1 MDKNFLIKSKCEL
14 ENKIESELEFANEIK
29 NYKVL
34 FLGDSGVGK
43 SSIINCLIKNQSKN
57 NIVPTICIDF
67 FKYTIELENKILK
80 KNKLINFALWD
91 LSGMATFLEI
101 IRAYYIGSHY
111 IIIVFDLTDYD
122 SFLNIKKWYNEVRK
136 LEYFDKVKCLL
147 IGNKNDKKDK
157 RVVSED
163 KVKEIVDYYGF
174 EYYEMSSL
182 DDNQN
187 IKNIFNQFLIKSI
200 VN

>member
-1 MDKNFLIKSKCEL
+1 MD
-14 ENKIESELEFANEIK
+14 NKVETDLEFSNEIK

-43 SSIINCLIKNQSKN
+43 SSIINCLTKNQTKNQSNSNN

-101 IRAYYIGSHY
+101 IRSYYIGSHY

-122 SFLNIKKWYNEVRK
+122 SYLNIKKWYNEIK
-136 LEYFDKVKCLL
+136 NLEYFDKLKCLV
-147 IGNKNDKKDK
+147 IGNKNDKEDK
-157 RVVSED
+157 RIVNPVQI
-163 KVKEIVDYYGF
+163 KEIIDYYGF
-174 EYYEMSSL
+174 EYYEMSSF
-182 DDNQN
+182 DTNQN
-187 IKNIFNQFLIKSI
+187 IKNIFNQFLLKSI
-200 VN
+200 K

>member
-1 MDKNFLIKSKCEL
+1 MD
-14 ENKIESELEFANEIK
+14 NKVETDLEFLNEIK

-43 SSIINCLIKNQSKN
+43 SSIINCLTKNQTKNQSNSNN

-101 IRAYYIGSHY
+101 IRSYYIGSHY

-122 SFLNIKKWYNEVRK
+122 SYLNIKKWYNEIK
-136 LEYFDKVKCLL
+136 NLEYFDKLKCLV
-147 IGNKNDKKDK
+147 IGNKNDKEDK
-157 RVVSED
+157 RIVNPVQI
-163 KVKEIVDYYGF
+163 KEIIDYYGF
-174 EYYEMSSL
+174 EYYEMSSF
-182 DDNQN
+182 DTNQN
-187 IKNIFNQFLIKSI
+187 IKNIFNQFLLKSI
-200 VN
+200 K

>member
-1 MDKNFLIKSKCEL
+1 MD
-14 ENKIESELEFANEIK
+14 NKVETNLEFLNEIK

-43 SSIINCLIKNQSKN
+43 SSLINCLTKNQSKN

-67 FKYTIELENKILK
+67 FKYTIEFENKILK

-91 LSGMATFLEI
+91 TSGMTTFLEI
-101 IRAYYIGSHY
+101 IRSYYIGSDY

-122 SFLNIKKWYNEVRK
+122 SFLNIKKWYNEIK
-136 LEYFDKVKCLL
+136 NLEYFDKLKCLV

-157 RVVSED
+157 RIVSP
-163 KVKEIVDYYGF
+163 VQIKEIIDYYGF
-174 EYYEMSSL
+174 EYYEMSSF
-182 DDNQN
+182 DNNKNNNKN
-187 IKNIFNQFLIKSI
+187 IKNMFNQFLVKSI
-200 VN
+200 K

>member
-1 MDKNFLIKSKCEL
+1 MD
-14 ENKIESELEFANEIK
+14 NKVETNLEFLNEIK

-43 SSIINCLIKNQSKN
+43 SSIINCLTKNQSKN

-91 LSGMATFLEI
+91 ASGMTTFLEI
-101 IRAYYIGSHY
+101 IRSYYIGSHY

-122 SFLNIKKWYNEVRK
+122 SFLNIKKWYNEIK
-136 LEYFDKVKCLL
+136 NLEYFDKLKCLV

-157 RVVSED
+157 RIVSP
-163 KVKEIVDYYGF
+163 VQIKEIIDYYGF
-174 EYYEMSSL
+174 EYYEMSSF
-182 DDNQN
+182 DKNINQN
-187 IKNIFNQFLIKSI
+187 IKNIFNQFLVKSI
-200 VN
+200 K